1 MGKGVAKEDGK
12 ARKERMRHCL
22 TPMIENAG
30 AQCVFLVSRS
40 GLPMV
45 SYGDTA
51 STDEGSL
58 ASLVA
63 AAFAATREIAG
74 LLGEEEFSMM
84 LGQGE
89 GRHIYLSLV
98 SRDSMLVVIF
108 GRSDKVGLIRYYA
121 KAVVK
126 KLENL
131 LPGAR
136 KSAEKSEE
144 DFKDYATNLID
155 KIFGS

>member
-1 MGKGVAKEDGK
+1 MAKGSPQGGGK
-12 ARKERMRHCL
+12 ARKERMRRCL
-22 TPMIENAG
+22 TPLIENAG

-40 GLPMV
+40 GLPMA
-45 SYGDTA
+45 SCGDTA

-63 AAFAATREIAG
+63 GAFAATREIAE

-89 GRHIYLSLV
+89 GRHVYLSLV

-108 GRSDKVGLIRYYA
+108 DRSDKVGLIRYYG
-121 KAVVK
+121 KSVVK
-126 KLENL
+126 KIESL

-136 KSAEKSEE
+136 SRADKSEE